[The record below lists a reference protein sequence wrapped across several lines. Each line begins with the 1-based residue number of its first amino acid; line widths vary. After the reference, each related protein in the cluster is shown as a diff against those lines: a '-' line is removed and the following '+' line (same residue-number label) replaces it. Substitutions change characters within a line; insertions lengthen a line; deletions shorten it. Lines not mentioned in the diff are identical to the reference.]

1 MKYIYEQ
8 QYNLI
13 YNNNTTV
20 NNTLYEQKRKLGEPS
35 IGWPLCIYI
44 YIYIYIHIYV
54 YAYTCS
60 YVYIYAYIYIYIY
73 IHIERERY
81 GRTSHLVALDCPG
94 ARRSTPGQS
103 EI

>member
-1 MKYIYEQ
+1 MNNYMKYIYEQ

-44 YIYIYIHIYV
+44 YIYIYIYMYMHIHV
-54 YAYTCS
+54 VMYT
-60 YVYIYAYIYIYIY
+60 YMHTYIYIYIY
-73 IHIERERY
+73 I
-81 GRTSHLVALDCPG
+81 
-94 ARRSTPGQS
+94 
-103 EI
+103 